1 MVALR
6 KGLFARRET
15 PSQRATVNAFK
26 VGERIHRKKG
36 VSANLREAV
45 RLYQDSLKTE

>member
-6 KGLFARRET
+6 QGLFARRET
-15 PSQRATVNAFK
+15 PSQRAIVSAFK
-26 VGERIHRKKG
+26 VGAKVHKKNG

-45 RLYQDSLKTE
+45 RLYKESLKSE